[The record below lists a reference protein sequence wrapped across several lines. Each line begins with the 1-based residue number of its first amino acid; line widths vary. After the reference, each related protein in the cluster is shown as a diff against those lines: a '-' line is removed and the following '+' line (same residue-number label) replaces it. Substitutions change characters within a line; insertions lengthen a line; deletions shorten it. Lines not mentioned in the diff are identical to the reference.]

1 MSERILKHSATMR
14 IKVAGVAKLLE
25 QRDKMNFHNSLDYIY
40 NSNVFSDLD
49 DEETKIWHYSNETLY
64 DLLKQEK
71 TSGKAD
77 YPDV

>member
-1 MSERILKHSATMR
+1 
-14 IKVAGVAKLLE
+14 LLVW
-25 QRDKMNFHNSLDYIY
+25 QNCLSK
-40 NSNVFSDLD
+40 
-49 DEETKIWHYSNETLY
+49 ETKIWHYSNETLY

>member
-1 MSERILKHSATMR
+1 MSGILKHSATMR
-14 IKVAGVAKLLE
+14 IKIVRLAKLLE
-25 QRDKMNFHNSLDYIY
+25 QRDYFDFHKSLNYIY

-49 DEETKIWHYSNETLY
+49 DEETKIWHYSDETLY

>member
-1 MSERILKHSATMR
+1 MSELILKHSATMR
-14 IKVAGVAKLLE
+14 IKIAGLAKLLE

-40 NSNVFSDLD
+40 NSKVFFDLD